1 MAFSD
6 SKPHYALL
14 NGLCG
19 VACTHRVATAVNSR
33 DSWHIAHCL
42 KLSNVV

>member
-14 NGLCG
+14 NRLCG
-19 VACTHRVATAVNSR
+19 VACTHRVTVGIL
-33 DSWHIAHCL
+33 HIA
-42 KLSNVV
+42 SSYQM